1 MIWLLAVISWV
12 STGFVVTIL
21 LSVRLFAA
29 RHGHRPGWGPGSYDR
44 ERQHVRILANSVD
57 PNVARTARALLRVD
71 VVAWV
76 LMLPSAAL
84 LLTWMVL
91 R

>member
-1 MIWLLAVISWV
+1 MLWLLAVISWV
-12 STGFVVTIL
+12 STAFVVAVFL
-21 LSVRLFAA
+21 AVRLFAS

-44 ERQHVRILANSVD
+44 ERQHVRILANSD
-57 PNVARTARALLRVD
+57 DLNVARAARALLRVD
-71 VVAWV
+71 VAAWI
-76 LMLPSAAL
+76 LLLPSAAL